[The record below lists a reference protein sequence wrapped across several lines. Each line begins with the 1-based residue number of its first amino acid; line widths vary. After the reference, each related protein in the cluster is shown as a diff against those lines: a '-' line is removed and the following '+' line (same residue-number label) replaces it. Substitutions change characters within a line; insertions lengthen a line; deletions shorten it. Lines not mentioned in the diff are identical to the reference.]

1 MASLVYI
8 LCAVT
13 SAVCTALLTRS
24 WLKTRS
30 RLLLWSSLCFGL
42 LMVSNVLLV
51 IDLAFLP
58 LTFDLTLV
66 RTIPALLGTSLLL
79 FGLIWELR

>member
-1 MASLVYI
+1 MASVVYI

-24 WLKTRS
+24 WWRTRT

-42 LMVSNVLLV
+42 LMVSNILLV
-51 IDLAFLP
+51 IDLAFL
-58 LTFDLTLV
+58 TKTMDLSLI